1 MDSSKWKQGRDNSIS
16 MSFLLIEWIDFSYWT
31 RCVTGSEYSTRQNSL
46 SVHLEL
52 TFYSSKVL
60 HRNSRERERE
70 ETRSGWICWSLAIYV
85 SYRWIQNGIG
95 SHHSSHKKRTFLPSL
110 FFGGGGWVIVSP
122 LWYAP
127 LFQIASVFDGAKRHA
142 RHPCVSWF
150 PCRYMYNPRV

>member
-52 TFYSSKVL
+52 TFYSSKV
-60 HRNSRERERE
+60 HRNSRERERGNPI
-70 ETRSGWICWSLAIYV
+70 RMDLLVVGHICQLSLDPKWNWVASLV
-85 SYRWIQNGIG
+85 TQKTDFS
-95 SHHSSHKKRTFLPSL
+95 TFS
-110 FFGGGGWVIVSP
+110 FFWGGGWVIVSP

-142 RHPCVSWF
+142 RHPCVFWF